1 MAHKAT
7 LLRLRPE
14 IREMLDKLA
23 ADQRRSR
30 VSIVEAAVR
39 EYYRSRES
47 TEDKL
52 SRMITNA
59 KL

>member
-1 MAHKAT
+1 M
-7 LLRLRPE
+7 RLRPE

>member
-1 MAHKAT
+1 
-7 LLRLRPE
+7 
-14 IREMLDKLA
+14 MLDRLA
-23 ADQRRSR
+23 TDQRRSR

-52 SRMITNA
+52 SRMIINA

>member
-1 MAHKAT
+1 
-7 LLRLRPE
+7 
-14 IREMLDKLA
+14 MLDKLA

-47 TEDKL
+47 TTDKL
-52 SRMITNA
+52 DRMITNA

>member
-14 IREMLDKLA
+14 VREMLDRLA
-23 ADQRRSR
+23 TDQRRSR

>member
-14 IREMLDKLA
+14 VREMLDKLA

-47 TEDKL
+47 TTDKL
-52 SRMITNA
+52 DRMITNA

>member
-1 MAHKAT
+1 MTHKAT

-14 IREMLDKLA
+14 VREMLDRLA
-23 ADQRRSR
+23 TDQRRSR

>member
-1 MAHKAT
+1 MTHKAT

-14 IREMLDKLA
+14 VREMLDKLA
-23 ADQRRSR
+23 TDQRRSR

>member
-1 MAHKAT
+1 
-7 LLRLRPE
+7 
-14 IREMLDKLA
+14 MLDKLA

>member
-14 IREMLDKLA
+14 VREMLDRLA
-23 ADQRRSR
+23 TDQRRSR

-52 SRMITNA
+52 SRMIINA

>member
-14 IREMLDKLA
+14 IREMLDRLA
-23 ADQRRSR
+23 TDQRRSR